1 MIVTSALELYTQL
14 FAWHM
19 YTATAYIFFGTG
31 IAVIPFILMTINT
44 LLDSWEN
51 DWDSESLLKTLEAK
65 AYTMLLVIFF
75 CFSPSINIT
84 FSGTQYAYT
93 SCKADDEDRETVTS
107 DGDTGTATTYDKEAD
122 KIAAIY
128 GERQPKAPLWWYLTT
143 KLWQATSGALIQEIP
158 CTTDLTS
165 ITQTLL
171 TSKIKD
177 PALANEANQFYG
189 DCYIK
194 ASNQFLSNLPPEDE
208 KPSALKGDAI
218 YDDVSWLGSAF
229 FLEHPEYYSTM
240 RPTHEVRAFPYSALR
255 DSVVAPPP
263 PDGLNAGGF
272 PTCYEWWEGVPP
284 DGSSASDDNS
294 LMKRLLADVKTS
306 SPADFEEKFMDGF
319 NYTSDDDAD
328 QHRLRIAL
336 TSTDDEFTPLS
347 LPNFTNAYSSS
358 SEGEFQNVF
367 NNVSDAVLVGAGALW
382 KGLPAI
388 VESTAM
394 RHLVV
399 IVEAL
404 AKMMFTL
411 MLPILMWLSL
421 YNIKTLITLTA
432 VQFSFYMWSYIFA
445 ICYWMNNFLY
455 GSMMTTGDALTTI
468 KRLATEA
475 SIAPFIVLS
484 WVIMYSY
491 VVLPVFFSSMIT
503 LAGRNLGTGLEK
515 GLGRFGGSLGQ
526 GAPSKLR

>member
-19 YTATAYIFFGTG
+19 YTATAYLFFGTG
-31 IAVIPFILMTINT
+31 LALIPFILMTIDT
-44 LLDSWEN
+44 LLESWEN
-51 DWDSESLLKTLEAK
+51 SWDAEDLLKTLEVK

-75 CFSPSINIT
+75 CLSPSINIT

-93 SCKADDEDRETVTS
+93 SCNAEDEDRETEIK
-107 DGDTGTATTYDKEAD
+107 DGDTGTTYDKQAD

-143 KLWQATSGALIQEIP
+143 RLWQATSAALIQEIP
-158 CTTDLTS
+158 CTSDLTS

-177 PALANEANQFYG
+177 PALSNEANQFYG

-194 ASNQFLSNLPPEDE
+194 ASNQFLSNIPPEDE
-208 KPSALKGDAI
+208 KPGALKGDAI
-218 YDDVSWLGSAF
+218 FDDVSWLGSTF
-229 FLEHPEYYSTM
+229 FLDHPDYYSTM
-240 RPTHEVRAFPYSALR
+240 RPTREVKAFPYSELR
-255 DSVVAPPP
+255 DKVIAPPP
-263 PDGLNAGGF
+263 PAGVDVGGF
-272 PTCYEWWEGVPP
+272 PTCYEWWTGVPP
-284 DGSSASDDNS
+284 DGSTSSDANS
-294 LMKRLLADVKTS
+294 LMKRLLADVKANA
-306 SPADFEEKFMDGF
+306 PADFEEKFMDGF
-319 NYTSDDDAD
+319 NYTSEDDAD

-336 TSTDDEFTPLS
+336 TSANDEFTPLS
-347 LPNFTNAYSSS
+347 LPNFANAYSSAE
-358 SEGEFQNVF
+358 EGAVQNVF
-367 NNVSDAVLVGAGALW
+367 NNIADGVLVGFGALL
-382 KGLPAI
+382 KGFPAV
-388 VESTAM
+388 VESTTM
-394 RHLVV
+394 RHLVI

-404 AKMMFTL
+404 VKMMFTL

-445 ICYWMNNFLY
+445 ICYWMNNFLF

-468 KRLATEA
+468 KRLGTEA
-475 SIAPFIVLS
+475 SIAPFIVLG

-491 VVLPVFFSSMIT
+491 VVLPVFFSALIGT
-503 LAGRNLGTGLEK
+503 AGRNLGSGLENKMK
-515 GLGRFGGSLGQ
+515 GFGGGIGA
-526 GAPSKLR
+526 GAPSKMKI